1 MPLLE
6 NSSAAHQRPSTG
18 CEDACAWRR
27 SSRPEYTCS
36 AEGASKASCSR
47 DRATDRRNAA
57 RAVPGSSAQGRAQ
70 RTAPRQSGPHQTR
83 PQLHGG
89 GRTGGAVPQWA
100 WQSLGGKAQGGTT
113 NRCRGEQTRKRQN
126 MGMLINC
133 CPFSNKDPNHH
144 AVSSSRPEGCCR
156 RLYTVSSA
164 VQLYNV

>member
-1 MPLLE
+1 MLPV
-6 NSSAAHQRPSTG
+6 HQRPSTG

-113 NRCRGEQTRKRQN
+113 NRCREQTRKRQN

-156 RLYTVSSA
+156 RLCTVSSA